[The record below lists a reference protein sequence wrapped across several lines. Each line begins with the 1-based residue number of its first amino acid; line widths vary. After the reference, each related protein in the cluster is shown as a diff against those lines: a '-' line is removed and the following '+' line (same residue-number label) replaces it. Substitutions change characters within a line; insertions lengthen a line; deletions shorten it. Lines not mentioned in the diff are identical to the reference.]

1 MAVIAIF
8 SGSYCQ
14 AEEIAQQVA
23 NKLGYDYIG
32 NEFFDEISK
41 KYDIPVDRLTKIIHG
56 PTPFFNKLT
65 HEKEKVTAYLKASIA
80 ETVQKN
86 NLVIH
91 GFKTLLLPDNISHIL
106 RICIIADHNY
116 RVSYASKIE
125 GISEKDADNLIRKF
139 DNRSFQWSQY
149 IKGTSPWD
157 ELLYDIIIPMQSSL
171 IKQAVDII
179 VENAGKQAVATTPES
194 EKAMND
200 FVLAARVNQVLA
212 ESEHDVEVTCG
223 DGRVIILINK
233 FVKRLEHKKKELAE
247 IAGQIPGVKDVQVR
261 VGPKFHVPSIYPVDD
276 FELPQKVLL
285 VDDEKE
291 FVHTLSERLQTRSL
305 ESAVVYDGEE
315 ALSFVEGDEPE
326 VMVLDLKMPGI
337 DGIEVL
343 RRVKQSHP
351 RTEVIILTGHGSEK
365 EEKLAAELGA
375 FAYLQKPVDIDKL
388 SETMKMAYKKI
399 RDARTIDQSPKSSED
414 KSSS

>member
-14 AEEIAQQVA
+14 AEDIGRQVA
-23 NKLGYDYIG
+23 DKLGYDYVG
-32 NEFFDEISK
+32 NEFFEETAR
-41 KYDIPVDRLTKIIHG
+41 KYNMTVEKLVKIMHG

-65 HEKEKVTAYLKASIA
+65 HEKERVTTHLKAAIA
-80 ETVQKN
+80 ETISEN
-86 NLVIH
+86 DLVIH
-91 GFKTLLLPDNISHIL
+91 GFKTLLLPDNISHVL
-106 RICIIADHNY
+106 RVCIIADHGY
-116 RVSYASKIE
+116 RVSQAAKTE
-125 GISEKDADNLIRKF
+125 GISEKDADNLIRKY
-139 DNRSFQWSQY
+139 DNRSFQWAQY
-149 IKGTSPWD
+149 VKGTSPWD
-157 ELLYDIIIPMQSSL
+157 ETLYDIVIPMQSTS
-171 IKQAVDII
+171 
-179 VENAGKQAVATTPES
+179 VEQAVAIIIENAHKEAIATTIES
-194 EKAMND
+194 ESAMKD
-200 FVLAARVNQVLA
+200 FLIAAKVGEALA
-212 ESEHDVEVTCG
+212 EKEQDLEISCE
-223 DGRVIILINK
+223 DGHITILINK
-233 FVKRLEHKKKELAE
+233 FVKKLEQKKAELVKA
-247 IAGQIPGVKDVQVR
+247 ALDIPGVVDAQAK
-261 VGPKFHVPSIYPVDD
+261 VGPGFHVPSIYPVDD

-291 FVHTLSERLQTRSL
+291 FVHTLSERLQTRNL

-343 RRVKQSHP
+343 RRVKKSHP

-388 SETMKMAYKKI
+388 SDTMKMAYKKI
-399 RDARTIDQSPKSSED
+399 REAKAGD
-414 KSSS
+414 KSPGSPDGKSKL